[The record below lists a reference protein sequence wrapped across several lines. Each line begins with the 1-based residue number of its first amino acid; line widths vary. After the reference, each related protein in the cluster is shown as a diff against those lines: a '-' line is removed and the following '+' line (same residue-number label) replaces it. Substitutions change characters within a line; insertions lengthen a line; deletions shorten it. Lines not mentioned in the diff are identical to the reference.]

1 MTDLDND
8 LNRQLLN
15 GKSGQM
21 TSSRNSFH
29 SAANE
34 ILSNDQ
40 KIREGRLPSM
50 NQTSKRRT
58 VLGKKPEWNNIIEGE
73 KLQSKKGS
81 IDIDLL
87 KEQKEKNDFKPNE
100 TNNNL
105 NRTNNN
111 MNRTNNNIN
120 NNNETSQNFQFK
132 QDVLTKQAIDEIKD
146 NIEMFKMDIN
156 RYVNELREEQ
166 EKIELGD
173 VKEEIKV
180 LEDTL
185 IKDLKDTKNQNETDY
200 RSIKESFIQ
209 FKEEVFQLINKI
221 VKNNELKIETL
232 YNEIK
237 SYEEEVDKRFLQLA
251 DRQEEYI
258 NTLKLV
264 LETTKDKTTK
274 QLVKQ
279 FLVDDEDIY
288 LNNKSRFEKEFEDK
302 REKERKK
309 LEEKE
314 KQLLAVR
321 LKAQEKQL
329 EKEEAEQAELQD
341 LKLEAQNREK
351 TLLQRKEEEL
361 NRKYEELQ
369 KKRDDEEFERQMK
382 MEEDLLNYYSKR
394 EKEEYKRRLEFMKS
408 QAILAKKQGQGQGQG
423 NYRGNMDNPIPYRY
437 NGPNM
442 EQALQREKYSSQS
455 MSLNTKKSKNRQ
467 KPNYNNSNN
476 NNNYR
481 NHEDISEIREESNLG
496 EGDKLSE
503 DILGISKDFTEQMMS
518 LKEFVKLYTPGEYGF
533 KKYVKKACKTS
544 IIDILKSQPFADI
557 LSTKKKDDMY
567 SEGHTI
573 SQSIS
578 AKERNERNL
587 NYLISTI
594 NQKILNLFN
603 DLTNFISEDNITKEM
618 QDFFRFITTENN
630 FVPYSFYSLFELSRI
645 YNRDGYIQK
654 MNSNQKRMIAG
665 VYIVIKILVYYYL
678 IQYNFIKDED
688 KNKVDEDTKLNL
700 KIISSIIYHQLLRM
714 IKKVCQVVE
723 TVNDPKVKRREQTGI
738 SKNIRLFI
746 EKIEKHF
753 LKGDPDTNEEN
764 IEFIEFNLFRSEDI
778 QKYIDGNKKNNFSL
792 SNVIFEFIN
801 KFCNFID
808 NSY

>member
-58 VLGKKPEWNNIIEGE
+58 VLGKKPEWNNNIEGE

-185 IKDLKDTKNQNETDY
+185 TKDLKDTKEQNETDY
-200 RSIKESFIQ
+200 RVIKESFIQ
-209 FKEEVFQLINKI
+209 FKEEIFQLINKI
-221 VKNNELKIETL
+221 VKNNELKIEAL

-288 LNNKSRFEKEFEDK
+288 LNNKARFEKEFEEK

-329 EKEEAEQAELQD
+329 EKEEAEQVELQE
-341 LKLEAQNREK
+341 LKLETQNKEK
-351 TLLQRKEEEL
+351 ALLQRREDEL

-369 KKRDDEEFERQMK
+369 KRRDDEEFERQMK
-382 MEEDLLNYYSKR
+382 MEEDLLNYYSKK

-408 QAILAKKQGQGQGQG
+408 QALLTRKRGDNI
-423 NYRGNMDNPIPYRY
+423 NYANNINSIPQRY
-437 NGPNM
+437 NMPNA
-442 EQALQREKYSSQS
+442 EQSLQKEKYSSANRS
-455 MSLNTKKSKNRQ
+455 HASKKSKKQ
-467 KPNYNNSNN
+467 NN
-476 NNNYR
+476 NNNR
-481 NHEDISEIREESNLG
+481 TKENISEIKEESNK
-496 EGDKLSE
+496 EEILSK
-503 DILGISKDFTEQMMS
+503 DIEGISKDNTDQMVS
-518 LKEFVKLYTPGEYGF
+518 LKQFVKLYSIGEYGY
-533 KKYVKKACKTS
+533 KKFVKKACKKS
-544 IIDILKSQPFADI
+544 IIDILKSQPFSDI
-557 LSTKKKDDMY
+557 LKNKKKDDLY
-567 SEGHTI
+567 SEGHSV
-573 SQSIS
+573 SQSNS
-578 AKERNERNL
+578 ALERNERN
-587 NYLISTI
+587 ISYIISVI
-594 NQKILNLFN
+594 NQKIVNIFT
-603 DLTNFISEDNITKEM
+603 DLTNYISEDTITKEM
-618 QDFFRFITTENN
+618 QDFFKFITGENN
-630 FVPYSFYSLFELSRI
+630 FVPFSFYSLFELSRI
-645 YNRDGYIQK
+645 SNSEGYTK
-654 MNSNQKRMIAG
+654 RMSSNQKRMIAG
-665 VYIVIKILVYYYL
+665 VYLIIKILVYYYL
-678 IQYNFIKDED
+678 IEYNFIKEED
-688 KNKVDEDTKLNL
+688 KNKVDEDTKINL
-700 KIISSIIYHQLLRM
+700 KIISSIIYYQFIRM
-714 IKKVCQVVE
+714 VKKVCQVQE
-723 TVNDPKVKRREQTGI
+723 TITDTRAKRQEQTGI
-738 SKNIRLFI
+738 SKNIKLYI

-753 LKGDPDTNEEN
+753 IKGDPDTNEECL
-764 IEFIEFNLFRSEDI
+764 EFIEFKLFSADDI
-778 QKYIDGNKKNNFSL
+778 QKYVDGNKKNNFSL
-792 SNVIFEFIN
+792 SNVIYDFIN
-801 KFCNFID
+801 KFTNFIE
-808 NSY
+808 NS

>member
-58 VLGKKPEWNNIIEGE
+58 VLGKKPEWNNNIEGE

-185 IKDLKDTKNQNETDY
+185 TKDLKDTKEQNETDY
-200 RSIKESFIQ
+200 RVIKESFIQ
-209 FKEEVFQLINKI
+209 FKEEIFQLINKI
-221 VKNNELKIETL
+221 VKNNELKIEAL

-288 LNNKSRFEKEFEDK
+288 LNNKARFEKEFEEK

-329 EKEEAEQAELQD
+329 EKEEAEQVELQD
-341 LKLEAQNREK
+341 LRLEAQNKEK
-351 TLLQRKEEEL
+351 ALLQRREEEL

-369 KKRDDEEFERQMK
+369 KRRDDEEFERQMK

-394 EKEEYKRRLEFMKS
+394 EKEEYKKRLEFMKS
-408 QAILAKKQGQGQGQG
+408 QALLTRKRGDNI
-423 NYRGNMDNPIPYRY
+423 NYANNINSIPQRY
-437 NGPNM
+437 NMPNA
-442 EQALQREKYSSQS
+442 EQSLQKEKYSSANRS
-455 MSLNTKKSKNRQ
+455 HASKKSKKQ
-467 KPNYNNSNN
+467 NN
-476 NNNYR
+476 NNRTKEN
-481 NHEDISEIREESNLG
+481 ISEIKEESNK
-496 EGDKLSE
+496 EEILSK
-503 DILGISKDFTEQMMS
+503 DIEGISKDNTDQMVS
-518 LKEFVKLYTPGEYGF
+518 LKQFVKLYSIGEYGY
-533 KKYVKKACKTS
+533 KKFVKKACKKS
-544 IIDILKSQPFADI
+544 IIDILKSQPFSDI
-557 LSTKKKDDMY
+557 LKNKKKM
-567 SEGHTI
+567 I
-573 SQSIS
+573 
-578 AKERNERNL
+578 
-587 NYLISTI
+587 
-594 NQKILNLFN
+594 
-603 DLTNFISEDNITKEM
+603 FIPK
-618 QDFFRFITTENN
+618 
-630 FVPYSFYSLFELSRI
+630 V
-645 YNRDGYIQK
+645 
-654 MNSNQKRMIAG
+654 
-665 VYIVIKILVYYYL
+665 
-678 IQYNFIKDED
+678 IQYPN
-688 KNKVDEDTKLNL
+688 
-700 KIISSIIYHQLLRM
+700 Q
-714 IKKVCQVVE
+714 
-723 TVNDPKVKRREQTGI
+723 
-738 SKNIRLFI
+738 
-746 EKIEKHF
+746 
-753 LKGDPDTNEEN
+753 
-764 IEFIEFNLFRSEDI
+764 I
-778 QKYIDGNKKNNFSL
+778 QP
-792 SNVIFEFIN
+792 
-801 KFCNFID
+801 
-808 NSY
+808 

>member
-58 VLGKKPEWNNIIEGE
+58 VLGKKPEWNNNIEGE

-185 IKDLKDTKNQNETDY
+185 TKDLKDTKEQNETDY
-200 RSIKESFIQ
+200 RVIKESLIQ
-209 FKEEVFQLINKI
+209 FKEEIFQLINKI
-221 VKNNELKIETL
+221 VKNNELKIEAL

-288 LNNKSRFEKEFEDK
+288 LNNKARFEKEFEEK

-329 EKEEAEQAELQD
+329 EKEEAEQVELQD
-341 LKLEAQNREK
+341 LRLEAQNKEK
-351 TLLQRKEEEL
+351 ALLQRREDEL

-369 KKRDDEEFERQMK
+369 KRRDDEEFERQMK

-408 QAILAKKQGQGQGQG
+408 QALLTRKRGDNV
-423 NYRGNMDNPIPYRY
+423 NYANNINSIPQRY
-437 NGPNM
+437 NMPNA
-442 EQALQREKYSSQS
+442 EQSLQKEKYSSANRS
-455 MSLNTKKSKNRQ
+455 HASKKSKKQ
-467 KPNYNNSNN
+467 NN
-476 NNNYR
+476 NNNR
-481 NHEDISEIREESNLG
+481 TKENISEIKEESNK
-496 EGDKLSE
+496 EEILSK
-503 DILGISKDFTEQMMS
+503 DIEGISKDNTDQMVS
-518 LKEFVKLYTPGEYGF
+518 LKQFVKLYSIGEYGY
-533 KKYVKKACKTS
+533 KKFVKKACKKS
-544 IIDILKSQPFADI
+544 IIDILKSQPFSDI
-557 LSTKKKDDMY
+557 LKNRKKDDLY
-567 SEGHTI
+567 SEGHSV
-573 SQSIS
+573 SQSNS
-578 AKERNERNL
+578 ALERNERN
-587 NYLISTI
+587 ISYIISVI
-594 NQKILNLFN
+594 NQKIVNIFT
-603 DLTNFISEDNITKEM
+603 DLTNYISEDTITKEM
-618 QDFFRFITTENN
+618 QDFFKFITGENN
-630 FVPYSFYSLFELSRI
+630 FVPFSFYSLFELSRI
-645 YNRDGYIQK
+645 SNSEGYTK
-654 MNSNQKRMIAG
+654 RMSSNQKRMIAG
-665 VYIVIKILVYYYL
+665 VYLIIKILVYYYL
-678 IQYNFIKDED
+678 IEYNFIKEED
-688 KNKVDEDTKLNL
+688 KNKVDEDTKINL
-700 KIISSIIYHQLLRM
+700 KIISSIIYYQFIRM
-714 IKKVCQVVE
+714 VKKVCQVQE
-723 TVNDPKVKRREQTGI
+723 TITDTRAKRQEQTGI
-738 SKNIRLFI
+738 SKNIKLYI

-753 LKGDPDTNEEN
+753 IKGDPDTNEECL
-764 IEFIEFNLFRSEDI
+764 EFIEFKLFSADDI
-778 QKYIDGNKKNNFSL
+778 QKYVDGNKKNNFSL
-792 SNVIFEFIN
+792 SNVIYDFIN
-801 KFCNFID
+801 KFTNFIE
-808 NSY
+808 NS

>member
-58 VLGKKPEWNNIIEGE
+58 VLGKKPEWNNNIEGE

-185 IKDLKDTKNQNETDY
+185 TKDLKDTKEQNETDY
-200 RSIKESFIQ
+200 RVIKESFIQ
-209 FKEEVFQLINKI
+209 FKEEIFQLINKI
-221 VKNNELKIETL
+221 VKNNELKIEAL

-288 LNNKSRFEKEFEDK
+288 LNNKARFEKEFEEK

-329 EKEEAEQAELQD
+329 EKEEAEQVELQE
-341 LKLEAQNREK
+341 LKLETQNKEK
-351 TLLQRKEEEL
+351 ALLQRREDEL

-369 KKRDDEEFERQMK
+369 KRRDDEEFERQMK
-382 MEEDLLNYYSKR
+382 MEEDLLNYYSKK

-408 QAILAKKQGQGQGQG
+408 QALLTRKRGDNV
-423 NYRGNMDNPIPYRY
+423 NYANNINSIPQRY
-437 NGPNM
+437 NMPNA
-442 EQALQREKYSSQS
+442 EQSLQKEKYSSANRS
-455 MSLNTKKSKNRQ
+455 HASKKSKKQ
-467 KPNYNNSNN
+467 NN
-476 NNNYR
+476 NNNNR
-481 NHEDISEIREESNLG
+481 TKENISEIKEESNK
-496 EGDKLSE
+496 EEILSK
-503 DILGISKDFTEQMMS
+503 DIEGISKDNTDQMVS
-518 LKEFVKLYTPGEYGF
+518 LKQFVKLYSIGEYGY
-533 KKYVKKACKTS
+533 KKFVKKACKKS
-544 IIDILKSQPFADI
+544 IIDILKSQPFSDI
-557 LSTKKKDDMY
+557 LKNKKKDDLY
-567 SEGHTI
+567 SEGHSV
-573 SQSIS
+573 SQSNS
-578 AKERNERNL
+578 ALERNERN
-587 NYLISTI
+587 ISYIISVI
-594 NQKILNLFN
+594 NQKIVNIFT
-603 DLTNFISEDNITKEM
+603 DLTNYISEDTITKEM
-618 QDFFRFITTENN
+618 QDFFKFITGENN
-630 FVPYSFYSLFELSRI
+630 FVPFSFYSLFELSRI
-645 YNRDGYIQK
+645 SNSEGYTK
-654 MNSNQKRMIAG
+654 RMSSNQKRMIAG
-665 VYIVIKILVYYYL
+665 VYLIIKILVYYYL
-678 IQYNFIKDED
+678 IEYNFIKEED
-688 KNKVDEDTKLNL
+688 KNKVDEDTKINL
-700 KIISSIIYHQLLRM
+700 KIISSIIYYQFIRM
-714 IKKVCQVVE
+714 VKKVCQVQE
-723 TVNDPKVKRREQTGI
+723 TITDTRAKRQEQTGI
-738 SKNIRLFI
+738 SKNIKLYI

-753 LKGDPDTNEEN
+753 IKGDPDTNEECL
-764 IEFIEFNLFRSEDI
+764 EFIEFKLFSADDI
-778 QKYIDGNKKNNFSL
+778 QKYVDGNKKNNFSL
-792 SNVIFEFIN
+792 SNVIYDFIN
-801 KFCNFID
+801 KFTNFIE
-808 NSY
+808 NS

>member
-58 VLGKKPEWNNIIEGE
+58 VLGKKPEWNNNIEGE

-185 IKDLKDTKNQNETDY
+185 TKDLKDTKEQNETDY
-200 RSIKESFIQ
+200 RVIKESFIQ
-209 FKEEVFQLINKI
+209 FKEEIFQLINKI
-221 VKNNELKIETL
+221 VKNNELKIEAL

-288 LNNKSRFEKEFEDK
+288 LNNKARFEKEFEEK

-329 EKEEAEQAELQD
+329 EKEEAEQVELQD
-341 LKLEAQNREK
+341 LRLEAQNKEK
-351 TLLQRKEEEL
+351 ALLQRREEEL

-369 KKRDDEEFERQMK
+369 KRRDDEEFERQMK

-394 EKEEYKRRLEFMKS
+394 EKEEYKKRLEFMKS
-408 QAILAKKQGQGQGQG
+408 QALLTRKRGDNI
-423 NYRGNMDNPIPYRY
+423 NYANNINSIPQRY
-437 NGPNM
+437 NMPNA
-442 EQALQREKYSSQS
+442 EQSLQKEKYSSANRS
-455 MSLNTKKSKNRQ
+455 HASKKSKKQ
-467 KPNYNNSNN
+467 NN
-476 NNNYR
+476 NNRTKEN
-481 NHEDISEIREESNLG
+481 ISEIKEESNK
-496 EGDKLSE
+496 EEILSK
-503 DILGISKDFTEQMMS
+503 DIEGISKDNTDQMVS
-518 LKEFVKLYTPGEYGF
+518 LKQFVKLYSIGEYGY
-533 KKYVKKACKTS
+533 KKFVKKACKKS
-544 IIDILKSQPFADI
+544 IIDILKSQPFSDI
-557 LSTKKKDDMY
+557 LKNKKKDDLY
-567 SEGHTI
+567 SEGHSV
-573 SQSIS
+573 SQSNS
-578 AKERNERNL
+578 ALERNERN
-587 NYLISTI
+587 ISYIISVI
-594 NQKILNLFN
+594 NQKIVNIFT
-603 DLTNFISEDNITKEM
+603 DLTNYISEDTITKEM
-618 QDFFRFITTENN
+618 QDFFKFITGENN
-630 FVPYSFYSLFELSRI
+630 FVPFSFYSLFELSRI
-645 YNRDGYIQK
+645 SNSEGYTK
-654 MNSNQKRMIAG
+654 RMSSNQKRMIAG
-665 VYIVIKILVYYYL
+665 VYLIIKILVYYYL
-678 IQYNFIKDED
+678 IEYNFIKEED
-688 KNKVDEDTKLNL
+688 KNKVDEDTKINL
-700 KIISSIIYHQLLRM
+700 KIISSIIYYQFIRM
-714 IKKVCQVVE
+714 VKKVCQVQE
-723 TVNDPKVKRREQTGI
+723 TITDTRAKRQEQTGI
-738 SKNIRLFI
+738 SKNIKLYI

-753 LKGDPDTNEEN
+753 IKGDPDTNEECL
-764 IEFIEFNLFRSEDI
+764 EFIEFKLFSADDI
-778 QKYIDGNKKNNFSL
+778 QKYVDGNKKNNFSL
-792 SNVIFEFIN
+792 SNVIYDFIN
-801 KFCNFID
+801 KFTNFIE
-808 NSY
+808 NS

>member
-58 VLGKKPEWNNIIEGE
+58 VLGKKPEWNNNIEGE

-185 IKDLKDTKNQNETDY
+185 TKDLKDTKEQNETDY
-200 RSIKESFIQ
+200 RVIKESFIQ
-209 FKEEVFQLINKI
+209 FKEEIFQLINKI
-221 VKNNELKIETL
+221 VKNNELKIEAL

-288 LNNKSRFEKEFEDK
+288 LNNKARFEKEFEEK

-329 EKEEAEQAELQD
+329 EKEEAEQVELQD
-341 LKLEAQNREK
+341 LRLETQNKEK
-351 TLLQRKEEEL
+351 ALLQRREDEL

-369 KKRDDEEFERQMK
+369 KRRDDEEFERQMK

-408 QAILAKKQGQGQGQG
+408 QALLTRKRGDNI
-423 NYRGNMDNPIPYRY
+423 NYANNINSIPQRY
-437 NGPNM
+437 NMPNA
-442 EQALQREKYSSQS
+442 EQSLQKEKYSSANRS
-455 MSLNTKKSKNRQ
+455 HASKKSKKQ
-467 KPNYNNSNN
+467 NN
-476 NNNYR
+476 NNNR
-481 NHEDISEIREESNLG
+481 TKENISEIKEESNK
-496 EGDKLSE
+496 EEILSK
-503 DILGISKDFTEQMMS
+503 DIEGISKDNTDQMVS
-518 LKEFVKLYTPGEYGF
+518 LKQFVKLYSIGEYGY
-533 KKYVKKACKTS
+533 KKFVKKACKKS
-544 IIDILKSQPFADI
+544 IIDILKSQPFSDI
-557 LSTKKKDDMY
+557 LKNKKKDDLY
-567 SEGHTI
+567 SEGHSV
-573 SQSIS
+573 SQSNS
-578 AKERNERNL
+578 ALERNERN
-587 NYLISTI
+587 ISYIISVI
-594 NQKILNLFN
+594 NQKIVNIFT
-603 DLTNFISEDNITKEM
+603 DLTNYISEDTITKEM
-618 QDFFRFITTENN
+618 QDFFKFITGENN
-630 FVPYSFYSLFELSRI
+630 FVPFSFYSLFELSRI
-645 YNRDGYIQK
+645 SNSEGYTK
-654 MNSNQKRMIAG
+654 RMSSNQKRMIAG
-665 VYIVIKILVYYYL
+665 VYLIIKILVYYYL
-678 IQYNFIKDED
+678 IEYNFIKEED
-688 KNKVDEDTKLNL
+688 KNKVDEDTKINL
-700 KIISSIIYHQLLRM
+700 KIISSIIYYQFIRM
-714 IKKVCQVVE
+714 VKKVCQVQE
-723 TVNDPKVKRREQTGI
+723 TITDTRAKRQEQTGI
-738 SKNIRLFI
+738 SKNIKLYI

-753 LKGDPDTNEEN
+753 IKGDPDTNEECL
-764 IEFIEFNLFRSEDI
+764 EFIEFKLFSADDI
-778 QKYIDGNKKNNFSL
+778 QKYVDGNKKNNFSL
-792 SNVIFEFIN
+792 SNVIYDFIN
-801 KFCNFID
+801 KFTNFIE
-808 NSY
+808 NS

>member
-58 VLGKKPEWNNIIEGE
+58 VLGKKPEWNNNIEGE

-185 IKDLKDTKNQNETDY
+185 TKDLKDTKEQNETDY
-200 RSIKESFIQ
+200 RVIKESFIQ
-209 FKEEVFQLINKI
+209 FKEEIFQLINKI
-221 VKNNELKIETL
+221 VKNNELKIEAL

-288 LNNKSRFEKEFEDK
+288 LNNKARFEKEFEEK

-329 EKEEAEQAELQD
+329 EKEEAEQVELQE
-341 LKLEAQNREK
+341 LKLETQNKEK
-351 TLLQRKEEEL
+351 ALLQRREDEL

-369 KKRDDEEFERQMK
+369 KRRDDEEFERQMK

-394 EKEEYKRRLEFMKS
+394 EKEEYKKRLEFMKS
-408 QAILAKKQGQGQGQG
+408 QALLTRKRGDNI
-423 NYRGNMDNPIPYRY
+423 NYANNINSIPQRY
-437 NGPNM
+437 NMPNA
-442 EQALQREKYSSQS
+442 EQSLQKEKYSSANRS
-455 MSLNTKKSKNRQ
+455 HASKKSKKQ
-467 KPNYNNSNN
+467 NN
-476 NNNYR
+476 NNNR
-481 NHEDISEIREESNLG
+481 TKENISEIKEESNK
-496 EGDKLSE
+496 EEILSK
-503 DILGISKDFTEQMMS
+503 DIEGISKDNTDQMVS
-518 LKEFVKLYTPGEYGF
+518 LKQFVKLYSIGEYGY
-533 KKYVKKACKTS
+533 KKFVKKACKKS
-544 IIDILKSQPFADI
+544 IIDILKSQPFSDI
-557 LSTKKKDDMY
+557 LKNKKKDDLY
-567 SEGHTI
+567 SEGHSV
-573 SQSIS
+573 SQSNS
-578 AKERNERNL
+578 ALERNERN
-587 NYLISTI
+587 ISYIISVI
-594 NQKILNLFN
+594 NQKIVNIFT
-603 DLTNFISEDNITKEM
+603 DLTNYISEDTITKEM
-618 QDFFRFITTENN
+618 QDFFKFITGENN
-630 FVPYSFYSLFELSRI
+630 FVPFSFYSLFELSRI
-645 YNRDGYIQK
+645 SNSEGYTK
-654 MNSNQKRMIAG
+654 RMSSNQKRMIAG
-665 VYIVIKILVYYYL
+665 VYLIIKILVYYYL
-678 IQYNFIKDED
+678 IQQNFIKEED
-688 KNKVDEDTKLNL
+688 KNKVDEDTKINL
-700 KIISSIIYHQLLRM
+700 KIISSIIYYQFIRM
-714 IKKVCQVVE
+714 VKKVCQVQE
-723 TVNDPKVKRREQTGI
+723 TITDTRAKRQEQTGI
-738 SKNIRLFI
+738 SKNIKLYI

-753 LKGDPDTNEEN
+753 IKGDPDTNEECL
-764 IEFIEFNLFRSEDI
+764 EFIEFKLFSADDI
-778 QKYIDGNKKNNFSL
+778 QKYVDGNKKNNFSL
-792 SNVIFEFIN
+792 SNVIYDFIN
-801 KFCNFID
+801 KFTNFIE
-808 NSY
+808 NS

>member
-58 VLGKKPEWNNIIEGE
+58 VLGKKPEWNNNIEGE

-185 IKDLKDTKNQNETDY
+185 TKDLKDTKEQNETDY
-200 RSIKESFIQ
+200 RVIKESFIQ
-209 FKEEVFQLINKI
+209 FKEEIFQLINKI
-221 VKNNELKIETL
+221 VKNNELKIEAL

-288 LNNKSRFEKEFEDK
+288 LNNKARFEKEFEEK

-329 EKEEAEQAELQD
+329 EKEEAEQVELQE
-341 LKLEAQNREK
+341 LKLETQNKEK
-351 TLLQRKEEEL
+351 ALLQRREDEL

-369 KKRDDEEFERQMK
+369 KRRDDEEFERQMK

-394 EKEEYKRRLEFMKS
+394 EKEEYKKRLEFMKS
-408 QAILAKKQGQGQGQG
+408 QALLTRKRGDNV
-423 NYRGNMDNPIPYRY
+423 NYANNINSIPQRY
-437 NGPNM
+437 NMPNA
-442 EQALQREKYSSQS
+442 EQSLQKEKYSSANRS
-455 MSLNTKKSKNRQ
+455 HASKKSKKQ
-467 KPNYNNSNN
+467 NN
-476 NNNYR
+476 NNNR
-481 NHEDISEIREESNLG
+481 TKENISEIKEESNK
-496 EGDKLSE
+496 EEILSK
-503 DILGISKDFTEQMMS
+503 DIEGISKDNTDQMVS
-518 LKEFVKLYTPGEYGF
+518 LKQFVKLYSIGEYGY
-533 KKYVKKACKTS
+533 KKFVKKACKKS
-544 IIDILKSQPFADI
+544 IIDILKSQPFSDI
-557 LSTKKKDDMY
+557 LKNRKKDDLY
-567 SEGHTI
+567 SEGHSV
-573 SQSIS
+573 SQSNS
-578 AKERNERNL
+578 ALERNERN
-587 NYLISTI
+587 ISYIISVI
-594 NQKILNLFN
+594 NQKIVNIFT
-603 DLTNFISEDNITKEM
+603 DLTNYISEDTITKEM
-618 QDFFRFITTENN
+618 QDFFKFITGENN
-630 FVPYSFYSLFELSRI
+630 FVPFSFYSLFELSRI
-645 YNRDGYIQK
+645 SNSEGYTK
-654 MNSNQKRMIAG
+654 RMSSNQKRMIAG
-665 VYIVIKILVYYYL
+665 VYLIIKILVYYYL
-678 IQYNFIKDED
+678 IEYNFIKEED
-688 KNKVDEDTKLNL
+688 KNKVDEDTKINL
-700 KIISSIIYHQLLRM
+700 KIISSIIYYQFIRM
-714 IKKVCQVVE
+714 VKKVCQVQE
-723 TVNDPKVKRREQTGI
+723 TITDTRAKRQEQTGI
-738 SKNIRLFI
+738 SKNIKLYI

-753 LKGDPDTNEEN
+753 IKGDPDTNEECL
-764 IEFIEFNLFRSEDI
+764 EFIEFKLFSADDI
-778 QKYIDGNKKNNFSL
+778 QKYVDGNKKNNFSL
-792 SNVIFEFIN
+792 SNVIYDFIN
-801 KFCNFID
+801 KFTNFIE
-808 NSY
+808 NS

>member
-21 TSSRNSFH
+21 TSSKNSFH

-34 ILSNDQ
+34 ILNDP
-40 KIREGRLPSM
+40 KIREGRLPTQ

-58 VLGKKPEWNNIIEGE
+58 VLGKKPDWNKVSDSE
-73 KLQSKKGS
+73 KPLSKRAS
-81 IDIDLL
+81 IDVELL
-87 KEQKEKNDFKPNE
+87 KDQNEKNDFQPNE

-105 NRTNNN
+105 NRTNRS
-111 MNRTNNNIN
+111 NRVN
-120 NNNETSQNFQFK
+120 NNNNNDMTQNNFQFK

-146 NIEMFKMDIN
+146 NIELFKMDIN
-156 RYVNELREEQ
+156 KYVNELREEQ

-185 IKDLKDTKNQNETDY
+185 TKDLKDTKDQNETDY
-200 RSIKESFIQ
+200 RIIKESFLQ
-209 FKEEVFQLINKI
+209 FKEEIFQLINKI
-221 VKNNELKIETL
+221 VKNNELKIEAL

-279 FLVDDEDIY
+279 FLVDDEDLY
-288 LNNKSRFEKEFEDK
+288 LNNKARFEKEFEDK

-321 LKAQEKQL
+321 LRAQEKQL
-329 EKEEAEQAELQD
+329 EKEEAEQVELQD

-351 TLLQRKEEEL
+351 ALLQRREEEL

-369 KKRDDEEFERQMK
+369 KRRDDEEFERQMK

-394 EKEEYKRRLEFMKS
+394 EKEEYKRRLEFMKN
-408 QAILAKKQGQGQGQG
+408 QALLTRKRGDG
-423 NYRGNMDNPIPYRY
+423 NYTNNINSYPQRY
-437 NGPNM
+437 NMPNM
-442 EQALQREKYSSQS
+442 EQSLQKEKYSSARSSQG
-455 MSLNTKKSKNRQ
+455 TKKSK
-467 KPNYNNSNN
+467 KKSNNNN

-481 NHEDISEIREESNLG
+481 QRENISEIREESNIRS
-496 EGDKLSE
+496 DKLSE
-503 DILGISKDFTEQMMS
+503 DIEDISKDNTDHMIS
-518 LKEFVKLYTPGEYGF
+518 LKQFVKLYTPGEYGF
-533 KKYVKKACKTS
+533 KKFVKKACKTS
-544 IIDILKSQPFADI
+544 IIDILKSQSFAEI
-557 LSTKKKDDMY
+557 LPSKKDEQY
-567 SEGHTI
+567 SEGHTV

-587 NYLISTI
+587 NYVIGVI
-594 NQKILNLFN
+594 NQKIVNLFQ
-603 DLTNFISEDNITKEM
+603 DMTNYITEDNITKEM
-618 QDFFRFITTENN
+618 QDFFRFITSENN
-630 FVPYSFYSLFELSRI
+630 FVPYSFYSIFELSRI
-645 YNRDGYIQK
+645 TTSKGYTQK
-654 MNSNQKRMIAG
+654 FNSNQKRMVAG
-665 VYIVIKILVYYYL
+665 VYIIIKILVNYYL
-678 IQYNFIKDED
+678 IQYNFIREED

-700 KIISSIIYHQLLRM
+700 KIVSSIIYHQFLRM
-714 IKKVCQVVE
+714 VKKVCQVVE
-723 TVNDPKVKRREQTGI
+723 TISDPKEKRREQIGI

-753 LKGDPDTNEEN
+753 IMGDPDTSEES
-764 IEFIEFNLFRSEDI
+764 IEYIDFNVFRAEEI
-778 QKYIDGNKKNNFSL
+778 QKYIDGNKRNNFSL
-792 SNVIFEFIN
+792 SNVIYDFVNKFIN
-801 KFCNFID
+801 FIES
-808 NSY
+808 SY

>member
-58 VLGKKPEWNNIIEGE
+58 VLGKKPEWNNNIEGE

-185 IKDLKDTKNQNETDY
+185 TKDLKDTKEQNETDY
-200 RSIKESFIQ
+200 RVIKESFIQ
-209 FKEEVFQLINKI
+209 FKEEIFQLINKI
-221 VKNNELKIETL
+221 VKNNELKIEAL

-288 LNNKSRFEKEFEDK
+288 LNNKARFEKEFEEK

-329 EKEEAEQAELQD
+329 EKEEAEQVELQE
-341 LKLEAQNREK
+341 LKLETQNKEK
-351 TLLQRKEEEL
+351 ALLQRREDEL

-369 KKRDDEEFERQMK
+369 KRRDDEEFERQMK
-382 MEEDLLNYYSKR
+382 MEEDLLNYYSKK

-408 QAILAKKQGQGQGQG
+408 QALLTRKRGDNI
-423 NYRGNMDNPIPYRY
+423 NYANNINSIPQRY
-437 NGPNM
+437 NMPNA
-442 EQALQREKYSSQS
+442 EQSLQKEKYSSANRS
-455 MSLNTKKSKNRQ
+455 HASKKSKKQ
-467 KPNYNNSNN
+467 NN
-476 NNNYR
+476 NNNR
-481 NHEDISEIREESNLG
+481 TKENISEIKEESNK
-496 EGDKLSE
+496 EEILSK
-503 DILGISKDFTEQMMS
+503 DIEGISKDNTDQMVS
-518 LKEFVKLYTPGEYGF
+518 LKQFVKLYSIGEYGY
-533 KKYVKKACKTS
+533 KKFVKKACKKS
-544 IIDILKSQPFADI
+544 IIDILKSQPFSDI
-557 LSTKKKDDMY
+557 LKNKKKDDLY
-567 SEGHTI
+567 SEGHSV
-573 SQSIS
+573 SQSNS
-578 AKERNERNL
+578 ALERNEKN
-587 NYLISTI
+587 ISYIISVI
-594 NQKILNLFN
+594 NQKIVNIFT
-603 DLTNFISEDNITKEM
+603 DLTNYISEDTITKEM
-618 QDFFRFITTENN
+618 QDFFKFITGENN
-630 FVPYSFYSLFELSRI
+630 FVPFSFYSLFELSRI
-645 YNRDGYIQK
+645 SNSEGYTK
-654 MNSNQKRMIAG
+654 RMSSNQKRMIAG
-665 VYIVIKILVYYYL
+665 VYLIIKILVYYYL
-678 IQYNFIKDED
+678 IEYNFIKEED
-688 KNKVDEDTKLNL
+688 KNKVDEDTKINL
-700 KIISSIIYHQLLRM
+700 KIISSIIYYQFIRM
-714 IKKVCQVVE
+714 VKKVCQVQE
-723 TVNDPKVKRREQTGI
+723 TITDTRAKRQEQTGI
-738 SKNIRLFI
+738 SKNIKLYI

-753 LKGDPDTNEEN
+753 IKGDPDTNEECL
-764 IEFIEFNLFRSEDI
+764 EFIEFKLFSADDI
-778 QKYIDGNKKNNFSL
+778 QKYVDGNKKNNFSL
-792 SNVIFEFIN
+792 SNVIYDFIN
-801 KFCNFID
+801 KFTNFIE
-808 NSY
+808 NS

>member
-1 MTDLDND
+1 MADLDND

-34 ILSNDQ
+34 IISSDQ
-40 KIREGRLPSM
+40 KIREGRLPAQ
-50 NQTSKRRT
+50 NQSSKRRT
-58 VLGKKPEWNNIIEGE
+58 VLGKKPDWNKVIESE
-73 KLQSKKGS
+73 KPLSKKAS
-81 IDIDLL
+81 MDIDLL
-87 KEQKEKNDFKPNE
+87 KEQKEKNDFHPNE
-100 TNNNL
+100 TNNN
-105 NRTNNN
+105 
-111 MNRTNNNIN
+111 I
-120 NNNETSQNFQFK
+120 NNETNQNFQFK

-156 RYVNELREEQ
+156 RYVNELKEEQ

-185 IKDLKDTKNQNETDY
+185 TKDLKDTKDQNETDY
-200 RSIKESFIQ
+200 RVIKESFIQ
-209 FKEEVFQLINKI
+209 FKEEIFQLINKI
-221 VKNNELKIETL
+221 VKNNELKIEAL

-288 LNNKSRFEKEFEDK
+288 LNNKARFEKEFEDK

-329 EKEEAEQAELQD
+329 EKEEAEQVELQD

-351 TLLQRKEEEL
+351 TLLQRREEEL

-369 KKRDDEEFERQMK
+369 KRRDDEEFERQMK

-394 EKEEYKRRLEFMKS
+394 EKEEYMRRLEFMKN
-408 QAILAKKQGQGQGQG
+408 QALLARKRGDN
-423 NYRGNMDNPIPYRY
+423 NYTNNINSLPQMAHM
-437 NGPNM
+437 PNM
-442 EQALQREKYSSQS
+442 EQSLQKEKYSSAKSSQG
-455 MSLNTKKSKNRQ
+455 TRKSKSKKQKSSNYKNRE
-467 KPNYNNSNN
+467 N
-476 NNNYR
+476 
-481 NHEDISEIREESNLG
+481 ISEIKEESNRPD
-496 EGDKLSE
+496 GDLLSN
-503 DILGISKDFTEQMMS
+503 DIDGIMKDNTDQMVS

-533 KKYVKKACKTS
+533 KKFVKKACKTS
-544 IIDILKSQPFADI
+544 IIDILKSQSFAEI
-557 LSTKKKDDMY
+557 LPTKKDELY
-567 SEGHTI
+567 SEGA
-573 SQSIS
+573 SQSQSPS
-578 AKERNERNL
+578 AKERRERNL
-587 NYLISTI
+587 NYVISVV
-594 NQKILNLFN
+594 NQKIINLFKDMSN
-603 DLTNFISEDNITKEM
+603 YISEDTITKEM
-618 QDFFRFITTENN
+618 QDFFKFITSENN

-645 YNRDGYIQK
+645 TNSEGYTLK
-654 MNSNQKRMIAG
+654 MSSNQIRMIAG
-665 VYIVIKILVYYYL
+665 IYIIIKILVYYYL
-678 IQYNFIKDED
+678 IQQNFIKEED

-700 KIISSIIYHQLLRM
+700 KIIASIIYHQFIRM
-714 IKKVCQVVE
+714 VKKVCQVVE
-723 TVNDPKVKRREQTGI
+723 TIPDYKVKRQEQTGI
-738 SKNIRLFI
+738 SKNIRIFI
-746 EKIEKHF
+746 EKVEKHF
-753 LKGDPDTNEEN
+753 IKGDPDTNEES
-764 IEFIEFNLFRSEDI
+764 IEYIEFNLFRAEDI
-778 QKYIDGNKKNNFSL
+778 QKYVDGNKKNNFSL
-792 SNVIFEFIN
+792 SNVIFDFIN
-801 KFCNFID
+801 KFYNFIEG
-808 NSY
+808 SYQ

>member
-21 TSSRNSFH
+21 TSSKNSFH

-34 ILSNDQ
+34 ILNDP
-40 KIREGRLPSM
+40 KIREGRLPTQ

-58 VLGKKPEWNNIIEGE
+58 VLGKKPDWNKVSDSE
-73 KLQSKKGS
+73 KPLSKRAS
-81 IDIDLL
+81 IDVELL
-87 KEQKEKNDFKPNE
+87 KDQNEKNDFQPNE

-105 NRTNNN
+105 NRTNRS
-111 MNRTNNNIN
+111 NRVN
-120 NNNETSQNFQFK
+120 NNNNNDMTQNNFQFK

-146 NIEMFKMDIN
+146 NIELFKMDIN
-156 RYVNELREEQ
+156 KYVNELREEQ

-185 IKDLKDTKNQNETDY
+185 TKDLKDTKDQNETDY
-200 RSIKESFIQ
+200 RIIKESFLQ
-209 FKEEVFQLINKI
+209 FKEEIFQLINKI
-221 VKNNELKIETL
+221 VKNNELKIEAL

-279 FLVDDEDIY
+279 FLVDDEDLY
-288 LNNKSRFEKEFEDK
+288 LNNKARFEKEFEDK

-321 LKAQEKQL
+321 LRAQEKQL
-329 EKEEAEQAELQD
+329 EKEEAEQVELQD

-351 TLLQRKEEEL
+351 ALLQRREEEL

-369 KKRDDEEFERQMK
+369 KRRDDEEFERQMK

-394 EKEEYKRRLEFMKS
+394 EKEEYKRRLEFMKN
-408 QAILAKKQGQGQGQG
+408 QALLTRKRGDG
-423 NYRGNMDNPIPYRY
+423 NYTNNINSYPQRY
-437 NGPNM
+437 NMPNM
-442 EQALQREKYSSQS
+442 EQSLQKEKYSSARSSQG
-455 MSLNTKKSKNRQ
+455 TKKSK
-467 KPNYNNSNN
+467 KKSNNNN

-481 NHEDISEIREESNLG
+481 QRENISEIREESNIRS
-496 EGDKLSE
+496 DKLSE
-503 DILGISKDFTEQMMS
+503 DIEDISKDNTDHMIS
-518 LKEFVKLYTPGEYGF
+518 LKQFVKLYTPGEYGF
-533 KKYVKKACKTS
+533 KKFVKKACKTS
-544 IIDILKSQPFADI
+544 IIDILKSQSFAEI
-557 LSTKKKDDMY
+557 LPSKKDEQY
-567 SEGHTI
+567 SEGHTV

-587 NYLISTI
+587 NYVIGVI
-594 NQKILNLFN
+594 NQKIVNLFQ
-603 DLTNFISEDNITKEM
+603 DMTNYITEDNITKEM
-618 QDFFRFITTENN
+618 QDFFRFITSENN
-630 FVPYSFYSLFELSRI
+630 FVPYSFYSIFELSRI
-645 YNRDGYIQK
+645 TTSKGYTQK
-654 MNSNQKRMIAG
+654 FNSNQKRMVAG
-665 VYIVIKILVYYYL
+665 VYIIIKILVNYYL
-678 IQYNFIKDED
+678 IQYNFIREED

-700 KIISSIIYHQLLRM
+700 KIVSSIIYHQFLRM
-714 IKKVCQVVE
+714 VKKVCQVVE
-723 TVNDPKVKRREQTGI
+723 TISDPKEKRREQIGI

-746 EKIEKHF
+746 EKVEKHF
-753 LKGDPDTNEEN
+753 IRGDPDTSEES
-764 IEFIEFNLFRSEDI
+764 IEYIDFNVFRAEEI
-778 QKYIDGNKKNNFSL
+778 QKYIDGNKRNNFSL
-792 SNVIFEFIN
+792 SNVIYDFVNKFIN
-801 KFCNFID
+801 FIES
-808 NSY
+808 SY

>member
-21 TSSRNSFH
+21 TSSKNSFH

-34 ILSNDQ
+34 ILNDP
-40 KIREGRLPSM
+40 KIREGRLPTQ

-58 VLGKKPEWNNIIEGE
+58 VLGKKPDWNKVSDSE
-73 KLQSKKGS
+73 KPLSKRAS
-81 IDIDLL
+81 IDVELL
-87 KEQKEKNDFKPNE
+87 KDQNEKNDFQPNE

-105 NRTNNN
+105 NRTNRS
-111 MNRTNNNIN
+111 NRVN
-120 NNNETSQNFQFK
+120 NNNNDVTQNNFQFK

-146 NIEMFKMDIN
+146 NIELFKMDIN
-156 RYVNELREEQ
+156 KYVNELREEQ

-185 IKDLKDTKNQNETDY
+185 TKDLKDTKDQNETDY
-200 RSIKESFIQ
+200 RLIKESFLQ
-209 FKEEVFQLINKI
+209 FKEEIFQLINKI
-221 VKNNELKIETL
+221 VKNNELKIEAL

-279 FLVDDEDIY
+279 FLVDDEDLY
-288 LNNKSRFEKEFEDK
+288 LNNKARFEKEFEDK

-321 LKAQEKQL
+321 LRAQEKQL
-329 EKEEAEQAELQD
+329 EKEEAEQVELQD

-351 TLLQRKEEEL
+351 ALLQRREEEL

-369 KKRDDEEFERQMK
+369 KRRDDEEFERQMK

-394 EKEEYKRRLEFMKS
+394 EKEEYKRRLEFMKN
-408 QAILAKKQGQGQGQG
+408 QALLTRKRGDG
-423 NYRGNMDNPIPYRY
+423 NYTNNINSYPQRY
-437 NGPNM
+437 NMPNM
-442 EQALQREKYSSQS
+442 EQSLQKEKYSSARSSQG
-455 MSLNTKKSKNRQ
+455 TKKSK
-467 KPNYNNSNN
+467 KKSNN

-481 NHEDISEIREESNLG
+481 QRENISEIREESNIRS
-496 EGDKLSE
+496 DKLSE
-503 DILGISKDFTEQMMS
+503 DIEGISKDNTDHMIS
-518 LKEFVKLYTPGEYGF
+518 LKQFVKLYTPGEYGF
-533 KKYVKKACKTS
+533 KKFVKKACKTS
-544 IIDILKSQPFADI
+544 IIDILKSQSFAEI
-557 LSTKKKDDMY
+557 LPSKKDEQY
-567 SEGHTI
+567 SEGHTV

-587 NYLISTI
+587 NYVIGVI
-594 NQKILNLFN
+594 NQKIVNLFQ
-603 DLTNFISEDNITKEM
+603 DMTNYITEDNITKEM
-618 QDFFRFITTENN
+618 QDFFRFITSENN
-630 FVPYSFYSLFELSRI
+630 FVPYSFYSIFELSRI
-645 YNRDGYIQK
+645 TTSKGYTQK
-654 MNSNQKRMIAG
+654 FNSNQKRMVAG
-665 VYIVIKILVYYYL
+665 VYIIIKILVNYYL
-678 IQYNFIKDED
+678 IQYNFIREED

-700 KIISSIIYHQLLRM
+700 KIISSIIYHQFLRM
-714 IKKVCQVVE
+714 VKKVCQVVE
-723 TVNDPKVKRREQTGI
+723 TISDPKEKRREQIGI

-746 EKIEKHF
+746 EKVEKHF
-753 LKGDPDTNEEN
+753 IRGDPDTSEES
-764 IEFIEFNLFRSEDI
+764 IEYIDFNVFRAEEI
-778 QKYIDGNKKNNFSL
+778 QKYIDGNKRNNFSL
-792 SNVIFEFIN
+792 SNVIYDFVNKFIN
-801 KFCNFID
+801 FIES
-808 NSY
+808 SY

>member
-21 TSSRNSFH
+21 TSSKNSFH

-34 ILSNDQ
+34 IINDS
-40 KIREGRLPSM
+40 KIREGRLPSQ
-50 NQTSKRRT
+50 NQTSKRRI
-58 VLGKKPEWNNIIEGE
+58 VLGRKPMVETE
-73 KLQSKKGS
+73 KPQSKRVS
-81 IDIDLL
+81 MDVDLL
-87 KEQKEKNDFKPNE
+87 KDQKEKNDFHPNE
-100 TNNNL
+100 TNNNINMNRT

-111 MNRTNNNIN
+111 NIKENTQNNF
-120 NNNETSQNFQFK
+120 EFK
-132 QDVLTKQAIDEIKD
+132 QDILTKQAIEEIKD

-156 RYVNELREEQ
+156 RYVNELKEEQ

-180 LEDTL
+180 LENTL
-185 IKDLKDTKNQNETDY
+185 TKDLKDTKDQNETDY
-200 RSIKESFIQ
+200 RIIKESFIQ
-209 FKEEVFQLINKI
+209 FKEEIFQLINKI
-221 VKNNELKIETL
+221 VKNNELKIEAL

-288 LNNKSRFEKEFEDK
+288 LNNKARFEKEFEDK

-309 LEEKE
+309 LEERE

-329 EKEEAEQAELQD
+329 EKEEAEQVELQD

-351 TLLQRKEEEL
+351 TLLQRREEEL

-369 KKRDDEEFERQMK
+369 KRRDDEEFERQMK
-382 MEEDLLNYYSKR
+382 MEEDLLNYYSKK
-394 EKEEYKRRLEFMKS
+394 EKEEYKRRLEFMKN
-408 QAILAKKQGQGQGQG
+408 QAILTRKRGDG
-423 NYRGNMDNPIPYRY
+423 NYNKNINSLPQRVNM
-437 NGPNM
+437 PNI
-442 EQALQREKYSSQS
+442 EQSLQKEKFSSARSSQGTRKS
-455 MSLNTKKSKNRQ
+455 KKKKSN
-467 KPNYNNSNN
+467 NYNYRNIGNISEKINEDSNN
-476 NNNYR
+476 N
-481 NHEDISEIREESNLG
+481 DIISQ
-496 EGDKLSE
+496 
-503 DILGISKDFTEQMMS
+503 DIEGISKDMTDHMAS

-533 KKYVKKACKTS
+533 KKFVKKACKTS
-544 IIDILKSQPFADI
+544 IIDILKSQSFAEI
-557 LSTKKKDDMY
+557 LSTKKDELY
-567 SEGHTI
+567 SEGHNM
-573 SQSIS
+573 SQSLS

-587 NYLISTI
+587 NYVISVV
-594 NQKILNLFN
+594 NQKIVNLFR
-603 DLTNFISEDNITKEM
+603 DLTNYISEDHITKEM
-618 QDFFRFITTENN
+618 QDFFKFITGENN

-645 YNRDGYIQK
+645 TNTEGYIQK
-654 MNSNQKRMIAG
+654 MNPNQKRMIAG
-665 VYIVIKILVYYYL
+665 IYIIIKILVYYYL
-678 IQYNFIKDED
+678 IQYNFIKEED

-700 KIISSIIYHQLLRM
+700 KIVSSIIYHQVLRM
-714 IKKVCQVVE
+714 VKKVCQVFE
-723 TVNDPKVKRREQTGI
+723 NIPDYRVKREEQTGI
-738 SKNIRLFI
+738 SKNIKLFI
-746 EKIEKHF
+746 EKVEKHF
-753 LKGDPDTNEEN
+753 IKGDPDTNEEN
-764 IEFIEFNLFRSEDI
+764 IEYIEFNLFRAEDI
-778 QKYIDGNKKNNFSL
+778 QKYVDGNKKNNFSL
-792 SNVIFEFIN
+792 SNVIYDFID
-801 KFCNFID
+801 KFHNFIE

>member
-1 MTDLDND
+1 MADLDND

-34 ILSNDQ
+34 IISSDQ
-40 KIREGRLPSM
+40 KIREGRLPAQ
-50 NQTSKRRT
+50 NQSSKRRT
-58 VLGKKPEWNNIIEGE
+58 VLGKKPDWNKVIESE
-73 KLQSKKGS
+73 KPLSKKAS
-81 IDIDLL
+81 MDIDLL
-87 KEQKEKNDFKPNE
+87 KEQKEKNDFHPNE
-100 TNNNL
+100 TNNNM
-105 NRTNNN
+105 NKTNKSII
-111 MNRTNNNIN
+111 RNNNIN
-120 NNNETSQNFQFK
+120 NETNQNFQFK

-156 RYVNELREEQ
+156 RYVNELKEEQ

-185 IKDLKDTKNQNETDY
+185 TKDLKDTKDQNETDY
-200 RSIKESFIQ
+200 RVIKESFIQ
-209 FKEEVFQLINKI
+209 FKEEIFQLINKI
-221 VKNNELKIETL
+221 VKNNELKIEAL

-288 LNNKSRFEKEFEDK
+288 LNNKARFEKEFEDK

-321 LKAQEKQL
+321 LK
-329 EKEEAEQAELQD
+329 
-341 LKLEAQNREK
+341 
-351 TLLQRKEEEL
+351 
-361 NRKYEELQ
+361 
-369 KKRDDEEFERQMK
+369 

-408 QAILAKKQGQGQGQG
+408 QAMLTRKRGEGG
-423 NYRGNMDNPIPYRY
+423 NYNNNINNINNINPYPQRINM
-437 NGPNM
+437 PNA
-442 EQALQREKYSSQS
+442 EQSLQKEKYSSANVS
-455 MSLNTKKSKNRQ
+455 SHNAKKSQ
-467 KPNYNNSNN
+467 KKSS
-476 NNNYR
+476 YR
-481 NHEDISEIREESNLG
+481 NRENVSEIKEESNSDSN
-496 EGDKLSE
+496 ENKSE
-503 DILGISKDFTEQMMS
+503 DINSISKDNTDQMVS
-518 LKEFVKLYTPGEYGF
+518 LKQFVKLFTKGDYGF
-533 KKYVKKACKTS
+533 KKFVKKACKTS
-544 IIDILKSQPFADI
+544 IIDILKAQPFAEI
-557 LSTKKKDDMY
+557 LTHNKKKDDFY
-567 SEGHTI
+567 SEGHTA
-573 SQSIS
+573 SLSNS
-578 AKERNERNL
+578 LKERNEQNL
-587 NYLISTI
+587 NYIISVI
-594 NQKILNLFN
+594 NQKIVNLFQ
-603 DLTNFISEDNITKEM
+603 DLSNYISEDNITKEM
-618 QDFFRFITTENN
+618 QDFFRFITGENN
-630 FVPYSFYSLFELSRI
+630 FVPFSFYSLFELSRI
-645 YNRDGYIQK
+645 TNAEGYTQK

-665 VYIVIKILVYYYL
+665 VYIIIKILVYYYL
-678 IQYNFIKDED
+678 IKYNFIKDED

-700 KIISSIIYHQLLRM
+700 KIISSIIYHQFIRM
-714 IKKVCQVVE
+714 VKKVCQVQE
-723 TVNDPKVKRREQTGI
+723 TISDYKTKRQEQTGI
-738 SKNIRLFI
+738 SKNIKIMI

-753 LKGDPDTNEEN
+753 IMGDPDTNEEC
-764 IEFIEFNLFRSEDI
+764 IEYIEFNLFTAEDI

-792 SNVIFEFIN
+792 SNVIFDFIN
-801 KFCNFID
+801 KFSNFID
-808 NSY
+808 DSF

>member
-58 VLGKKPEWNNIIEGE
+58 VLGKKPEWNNNIEGE

-87 KEQKEKNDFKPNE
+87 KEHKEKNDFKPNE

-185 IKDLKDTKNQNETDY
+185 TKDLKDTKEQNETDY
-200 RSIKESFIQ
+200 RVIKESFIQ
-209 FKEEVFQLINKI
+209 FKEEIFQLINKI
-221 VKNNELKIETL
+221 VKNNELKIEAL

-288 LNNKSRFEKEFEDK
+288 LNNKARFEKEFEEK

-329 EKEEAEQAELQD
+329 EKEEAEQVELQE
-341 LKLEAQNREK
+341 LKLETQNKEK
-351 TLLQRKEEEL
+351 ALLQRREDEL

-369 KKRDDEEFERQMK
+369 KRRDDEEFERQMK

-408 QAILAKKQGQGQGQG
+408 QALLTRKRGDNI
-423 NYRGNMDNPIPYRY
+423 NYANNINSIPQRY
-437 NGPNM
+437 NMPNA
-442 EQALQREKYSSQS
+442 EQSLQKEKYSSANRS
-455 MSLNTKKSKNRQ
+455 HASKKSKKQ
-467 KPNYNNSNN
+467 NN
-476 NNNYR
+476 NNNR
-481 NHEDISEIREESNLG
+481 TKENISEIKEESNK
-496 EGDKLSE
+496 EEILSK
-503 DILGISKDFTEQMMS
+503 DIEGISKDNTDQMVS
-518 LKEFVKLYTPGEYGF
+518 LKQFVKLYSIGEYGY
-533 KKYVKKACKTS
+533 KKFVKKACKKS
-544 IIDILKSQPFADI
+544 IIDILKSQPFSDI
-557 LSTKKKDDMY
+557 LKNRKKDDLY
-567 SEGHTI
+567 SEGHSV
-573 SQSIS
+573 SQSNS
-578 AKERNERNL
+578 ALERNERN
-587 NYLISTI
+587 ISYIISVI
-594 NQKILNLFN
+594 NQKIVNIFT
-603 DLTNFISEDNITKEM
+603 DLTNYISEDTITKEM
-618 QDFFRFITTENN
+618 QDFFKFITGENN
-630 FVPYSFYSLFELSRI
+630 FVPFSFYSLFELSRI
-645 YNRDGYIQK
+645 SNSEGYTK
-654 MNSNQKRMIAG
+654 RMSSNQKRMIAG
-665 VYIVIKILVYYYL
+665 VYLIIKILVYYYL
-678 IQYNFIKDED
+678 IEYNFIKEED

-700 KIISSIIYHQLLRM
+700 KIIASIIYHQFIRM
-714 IKKVCQVVE
+714 VKKVCQVQE
-723 TVNDPKVKRREQTGI
+723 TITDTRAKRQEQTGI
-738 SKNIRLFI
+738 SKNIKLYI

-753 LKGDPDTNEEN
+753 IKGDPDTNEECL
-764 IEFIEFNLFRSEDI
+764 EFIEFKLFSADDI
-778 QKYIDGNKKNNFSL
+778 QKYVDGNKKNNFSL
-792 SNVIFEFIN
+792 SNVIYDFIN
-801 KFCNFID
+801 KFTNFIE
-808 NSY
+808 NS

>member
-21 TSSRNSFH
+21 TSSKNSFH

-34 ILSNDQ
+34 ILNDP
-40 KIREGRLPSM
+40 KIREGRLPTQ

-58 VLGKKPEWNNIIEGE
+58 VLGKKPDWNKVSDSE
-73 KLQSKKGS
+73 KPLSKRAS
-81 IDIDLL
+81 IDVELL
-87 KEQKEKNDFKPNE
+87 KDQNEKNDFQPNE

-105 NRTNNN
+105 NRTNRS
-111 MNRTNNNIN
+111 NRVN
-120 NNNETSQNFQFK
+120 NNNNDMTQNNFQFK

-146 NIEMFKMDIN
+146 NIELFKMDIN
-156 RYVNELREEQ
+156 KYVNELREEQ

-185 IKDLKDTKNQNETDY
+185 TKDLKDTKDQNETDY
-200 RSIKESFIQ
+200 RIIKESFLQ
-209 FKEEVFQLINKI
+209 FKEEIFQLINKI
-221 VKNNELKIETL
+221 VKNNELKIEAL

-279 FLVDDEDIY
+279 FLVDDEDLY
-288 LNNKSRFEKEFEDK
+288 LNNKARFEKEFEDK

-321 LKAQEKQL
+321 LRAQEKQL
-329 EKEEAEQAELQD
+329 EKEEAEQVELQD

-351 TLLQRKEEEL
+351 ALLQRREEEL

-369 KKRDDEEFERQMK
+369 KRRDDEEFERQMK

-394 EKEEYKRRLEFMKS
+394 EKEEYKRRLEFMKN
-408 QAILAKKQGQGQGQG
+408 QALLTRKRGDG
-423 NYRGNMDNPIPYRY
+423 NYTNNINSYPQRY
-437 NGPNM
+437 NMPNM
-442 EQALQREKYSSQS
+442 EQSLQKEKYSSARSSQG
-455 MSLNTKKSKNRQ
+455 TKKSK
-467 KPNYNNSNN
+467 KNSNN

-481 NHEDISEIREESNLG
+481 QRENISEIREESNIRS
-496 EGDKLSE
+496 DKLSE
-503 DILGISKDFTEQMMS
+503 DIEGISKDNTDHMIS
-518 LKEFVKLYTPGEYGF
+518 LKQFVKLYTPGEYGF
-533 KKYVKKACKTS
+533 KKFVKKACKTS
-544 IIDILKSQPFADI
+544 IIDILKSQSFAEI
-557 LSTKKKDDMY
+557 LPSKKDEQY
-567 SEGHTI
+567 SEGHTV

-587 NYLISTI
+587 NYVIGVI
-594 NQKILNLFN
+594 NQKIVNLFQ
-603 DLTNFISEDNITKEM
+603 DMTNYITEDNITKEM
-618 QDFFRFITTENN
+618 QDFFRFITSENN
-630 FVPYSFYSLFELSRI
+630 FVPYSFYSIFELSRI
-645 YNRDGYIQK
+645 TTSKGYTQK
-654 MNSNQKRMIAG
+654 FNSNQKRMVAG
-665 VYIVIKILVYYYL
+665 VYIIIKILVNYYL
-678 IQYNFIKDED
+678 IQYNFIREED

-700 KIISSIIYHQLLRM
+700 KIISSIIYHQFIRM
-714 IKKVCQVVE
+714 VKKVCQVVQ
-723 TVNDPKVKRREQTGI
+723 TIDDYKVKRQEQTGI

-746 EKIEKHF
+746 EKVEKHF
-753 LKGDPDTNEEN
+753 IRGDPDTSEES
-764 IEFIEFNLFRSEDI
+764 IEYIDFNVFRAEEI
-778 QKYIDGNKKNNFSL
+778 QKYIDGNKRNNFSL
-792 SNVIFEFIN
+792 SNVIFDFIN
-801 KFCNFID
+801 KFYNFME
-808 NSY
+808 SL

>member
-58 VLGKKPEWNNIIEGE
+58 VLGKKPEWNNNIEGE

-185 IKDLKDTKNQNETDY
+185 TKDLKDTKEQNETDY
-200 RSIKESFIQ
+200 RVIKESFIQ
-209 FKEEVFQLINKI
+209 FKEEIFQLINKI
-221 VKNNELKIETL
+221 VKNNELKIEAL

-288 LNNKSRFEKEFEDK
+288 LNNKARFEKEFEEK

-329 EKEEAEQAELQD
+329 EKEEAEQVELQE
-341 LKLEAQNREK
+341 LKLETQNKEK
-351 TLLQRKEEEL
+351 ALLQRREDEL

-369 KKRDDEEFERQMK
+369 KRRDDEEFERQMK

-394 EKEEYKRRLEFMKS
+394 EKEEYKKRLEFMKS
-408 QAILAKKQGQGQGQG
+408 QALLTRKRGDNI
-423 NYRGNMDNPIPYRY
+423 NYANNINSIPQRY
-437 NGPNM
+437 NMPNA
-442 EQALQREKYSSQS
+442 EQSLQKEKYSSANRS
-455 MSLNTKKSKNRQ
+455 HASKKSKKQ
-467 KPNYNNSNN
+467 NN
-476 NNNYR
+476 NNNR
-481 NHEDISEIREESNLG
+481 TKENISEIKEESNK
-496 EGDKLSE
+496 EEILSK
-503 DILGISKDFTEQMMS
+503 DIEGISKDNTDQMVS
-518 LKEFVKLYTPGEYGF
+518 LKQFVKLYSIGEYGY
-533 KKYVKKACKTS
+533 KKFVKKACKKS
-544 IIDILKSQPFADI
+544 IIDILKSQPFSDI
-557 LSTKKKDDMY
+557 LKNKKKDDLY
-567 SEGHTI
+567 SEGHSV
-573 SQSIS
+573 SQSNS
-578 AKERNERNL
+578 ALERNERN
-587 NYLISTI
+587 ISYIISVI
-594 NQKILNLFN
+594 NQKIVNIFT
-603 DLTNFISEDNITKEM
+603 DLTNYISEDTITKEM
-618 QDFFRFITTENN
+618 QDFFKFITGENN
-630 FVPYSFYSLFELSRI
+630 FVPFSFYSLFELSRI
-645 YNRDGYIQK
+645 SNSEGYTK
-654 MNSNQKRMIAG
+654 RMSSNQKRMIAG
-665 VYIVIKILVYYYL
+665 VYLIIKILVYYYL
-678 IQYNFIKDED
+678 IEYNFIKEED
-688 KNKVDEDTKLNL
+688 KNKVDEDTKINL
-700 KIISSIIYHQLLRM
+700 KIISSIIYYQFIRM
-714 IKKVCQVVE
+714 VKKVCQVQE
-723 TVNDPKVKRREQTGI
+723 TITDTRAKRQEQTGI
-738 SKNIRLFI
+738 SKNIKLYI

-753 LKGDPDTNEEN
+753 IKGDPDTNDECL
-764 IEFIEFNLFRSEDI
+764 EFIEFKLFSADDI
-778 QKYIDGNKKNNFSL
+778 QKYVDGNKKNNFSL
-792 SNVIFEFIN
+792 SNVIYDFIN
-801 KFCNFID
+801 KFTNFIE
-808 NSY
+808 NS

>member
-58 VLGKKPEWNNIIEGE
+58 VLGKKPEWNNNIEGE

-185 IKDLKDTKNQNETDY
+185 TKDLKDTKEQNETDY
-200 RSIKESFIQ
+200 RVIKESFIQ
-209 FKEEVFQLINKI
+209 FKEEIFQLINKI
-221 VKNNELKIETL
+221 VKNNELKIEAL

-288 LNNKSRFEKEFEDK
+288 LNNKARFEKEFEEK

-329 EKEEAEQAELQD
+329 EKEEAEQVELQE
-341 LKLEAQNREK
+341 LKLETQNKEK
-351 TLLQRKEEEL
+351 ALLQRREDEL

-369 KKRDDEEFERQMK
+369 KRRDDEEFERQMK

-394 EKEEYKRRLEFMKS
+394 EKEEYKKRLEFMKS
-408 QAILAKKQGQGQGQG
+408 QALLTRKRGDNI
-423 NYRGNMDNPIPYRY
+423 NYANNINSIPQRY
-437 NGPNM
+437 NMPNA
-442 EQALQREKYSSQS
+442 EQSLQKEKYSSANRS
-455 MSLNTKKSKNRQ
+455 HASKKSKKQ
-467 KPNYNNSNN
+467 NN
-476 NNNYR
+476 NNNR
-481 NHEDISEIREESNLG
+481 TKENISEIKEESNK
-496 EGDKLSE
+496 EEILSK
-503 DILGISKDFTEQMMS
+503 DIEGISKDNTDQMVS
-518 LKEFVKLYTPGEYGF
+518 LKQFVKLYSIGEYGY
-533 KKYVKKACKTS
+533 KKFVKKACKKS
-544 IIDILKSQPFADI
+544 IIDILKSQPFSDI
-557 LSTKKKDDMY
+557 LKNRKKDDLY
-567 SEGHTI
+567 SEGHSV
-573 SQSIS
+573 SQSNS
-578 AKERNERNL
+578 ALERNERN
-587 NYLISTI
+587 ISYIISVI
-594 NQKILNLFN
+594 NQKIVNIFT
-603 DLTNFISEDNITKEM
+603 DLTNYISEDTITKEM
-618 QDFFRFITTENN
+618 QDFFKFITGENN
-630 FVPYSFYSLFELSRI
+630 FVPFSFYSLFELSRI
-645 YNRDGYIQK
+645 SNSEGYTK
-654 MNSNQKRMIAG
+654 RMSSNQKRMIAG
-665 VYIVIKILVYYYL
+665 VYLIIKILVYYYL
-678 IQYNFIKDED
+678 IEYNFIKEED
-688 KNKVDEDTKLNL
+688 KNKVDEDTKINL
-700 KIISSIIYHQLLRM
+700 KIISSIIYYQFIRM
-714 IKKVCQVVE
+714 VKKVCQVQE
-723 TVNDPKVKRREQTGI
+723 TITDTRAKRQEQTGI
-738 SKNIRLFI
+738 SKNIKLYI

-753 LKGDPDTNEEN
+753 IKGDPDTNEECL
-764 IEFIEFNLFRSEDI
+764 EFIEFKLFSADDI
-778 QKYIDGNKKNNFSL
+778 QKYVDGNKKNNFSL
-792 SNVIFEFIN
+792 SNVIYDFIN
-801 KFCNFID
+801 KFTNFIE
-808 NSY
+808 NS